1 MCQYCSEIGSN
12 SNKIKKK
19 RKTLIQYTAFLSQL
33 QIVVCLN
40 KHFRLKAAF
49 VRIWYKHKVYNGEP
63 SW

>member
-12 SNKIKKK
+12 SKKK
-19 RKTLIQYTAFLSQL
+19 KKGKTLIQYIAFLSQL

-49 VRIWYKHKVYNGEP
+49 VCIWYKRKVYNGEP